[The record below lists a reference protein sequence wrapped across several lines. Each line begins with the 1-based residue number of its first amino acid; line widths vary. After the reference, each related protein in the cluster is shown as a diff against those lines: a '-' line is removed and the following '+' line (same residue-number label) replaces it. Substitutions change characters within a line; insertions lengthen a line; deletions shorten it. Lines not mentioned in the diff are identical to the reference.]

1 MKSKMRIMPIL
12 LVLFSLTGACV
23 PLEQA
28 SEATLPPTESV
39 VTISAETVDQ
49 LISVQT
55 LTFDE
60 AVILRWTSDGSAF
73 WVQGVRTAALYDSR
87 SLQEIASY
95 DVSEYGILYDVSP
108 DGRLIAYALEE
119 PDIILYDVITQ
130 QETGHIPVDTYVQNV
145 AFSPDGTVLG
155 ASSMDEWKVSLWDTK
170 TQQEIKTLTGFET
183 AAPVYSFQYGADGK
197 TILWISRG
205 TVQPQDIES
214 ETLVPKINHEDFI
227 SCVALSPDGKYLASA
242 AAGTVEGEFKPI
254 VTIWDAH
261 TGESLAVFSDADYF
275 SALAFSPDGS
285 LLAAGGKNKVFFW
298 DIVDFRSAGEI
309 STDGEC
315 VNSLQFSPDGIFLL
329 ISGTNG
335 SLRILHT
342 IGHE

>member
-12 LVLFSLTGACV
+12 LVLFSLIGACV
-23 PLEQA
+23 STKQE

-39 VTISAETVDQ
+39 VTISAENVDQ
-49 LISVQT
+49 LISIQT

-60 AVILRWTSDGSAF
+60 AVIPKWISDGSAF
-73 WVQGVRTAALYDSR
+73 WVLGMRTATLYDSH
-87 SLQEIASY
+87 SLQEIATY
-95 DVSEYGILYDVSP
+95 DVSEYGTLYDISP

-119 PDIILYDVITQ
+119 PDIILYDVIAQ
-130 QETGHIPVDTYVQNV
+130 QETGHIPVDTYVQNA
-145 AFSPDGTVLG
+145 AFSPDGSVLG

-227 SCVALSPDGKYLASA
+227 SCVALSPDGNLLATS
-242 AAGTVEGEFKPI
+242 AAGTVDGEFKPI
-254 VTIWDAH
+254 VTIWEAH

-285 LLAAGGKNKVFFW
+285 LLAAGEKNKILFW
-298 DIVDFRSAGEI
+298 NMESMQSAGEI
-309 STDGEC
+309 AAPAEFI
-315 VNSLQFSPDGIFLL
+315 NSIQFAPDGTSLL
-329 ISGTNG
+329 TGATEGIVQ
-335 SLRILHT
+335 IWQ
-342 IGHE
+342 IPQ